1 MSTTLCVNPIC
12 KCVRLVTKINLLRPA
27 SIEEISSF
35 MREPGSRCEKNAS
48 DYWSM
53 RTIQIDWGYSS
64 EVITVHKVAL
74 DSINQEVIE
83 YLPF

>member
-1 MSTTLCVNPIC
+1 
-12 KCVRLVTKINLLRPA
+12 
-27 SIEEISSF
+27 

-64 EVITVHKVAL
+64 EVVTVHKVAL